1 MTYTRLPVADR
12 RRALIAAGSALFAEH
27 AFDEISMRQIAAA
40 AGISKPL
47 LYHYFPSK
55 TELFKAAVRSEA
67 EALGRLLEPAGDARP
82 DDELAA
88 RLDAY
93 LAWIE
98 THAGAW
104 SKLMRTA
111 ATLPVAREIVDD
123 FRARTLARILERV
136 GGGGR
141 PPPALRNAVRGW
153 LGGVDAAILDWI
165 EHDDLTRDQLRDL
178 LVATFEAAVAAAAHR

>member
-12 RRALIAAGSALFAEH
+12 RRALIAAGSSLFAEH

-67 EALGRLLEPAGDARP
+67 EELGRLLEPTTGAGRP
-82 DDELAA
+82 VDELAV
-88 RLDAY
+88 RLDTY

-123 FRARTLARILERV
+123 FRARTLARILDRL
-136 GGGGR
+136 GDGR
-141 PPPALRNAVRGW
+141 PPPPARRNAVRGW

-165 EHDDLTRDQLRDL
+165 EHGDLTREQLRDL
-178 LVATFEAAVAAAAHR
+178 LLATFEAAVAATAR

>member
-55 TELFKAAVRSEA
+55 TELFKAAVRSQAQE
-67 EALGRLLEPAGDARP
+67 LGRLIGPTGDGAPAE
-82 DDELAA
+82 ELAI

-98 THAGAW
+98 THAQAW
-104 SKLMRTA
+104 SKLMRSA
-111 ATLPVAREIVDD
+111 ATLPVARELVED
-123 FRARTLARILERV
+123 FRARTLARILDRV
-136 GGGGR
+136 GGGR
-141 PPPALRNAVRGW
+141 PAPPALRTAVAGW
-153 LGGVDAAILDWI
+153 LGGVDAAVLDWV
-165 EHDDLTRDQLRDL
+165 EHGDLSRRELRDL
-178 LVATFEAAVAAAAHR
+178 LLATFDAAVAAAAR